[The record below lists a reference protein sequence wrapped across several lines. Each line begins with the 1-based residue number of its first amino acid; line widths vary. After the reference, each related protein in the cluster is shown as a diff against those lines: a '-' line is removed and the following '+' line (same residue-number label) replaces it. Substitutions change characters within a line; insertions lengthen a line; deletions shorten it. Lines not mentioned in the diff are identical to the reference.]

1 MRFVVGPDKVVVPD
15 ILERLPGRG
24 FWLKASRHIVFNACK
39 ENVFSRSARTSVTVP
54 EDLIELVERLL
65 RQHCLEI
72 FGLAC
77 RAGQMVGGYE
87 KVRSVLL
94 AENSGVL
101 VFASDGAEDGK
112 NKMSRLLPENPIINC
127 FSGSELGAAI
137 GMGRLV
143 HAVITPGGFAE
154 KLLGETSRLLGF
166 QENDPIYK
174 LK

>member
-1 MRFVVGPDKVVVPD
+1 
-15 ILERLPGRG
+15 
-24 FWLKASRHIVFNACK
+24 
-39 ENVFSRSARTSVTVP
+39 
-54 EDLIELVERLL
+54 
-65 RQHCLEI
+65 
-72 FGLAC
+72 
-77 RAGQMVGGYE
+77 
-87 KVRSVLL
+87 L

-112 NKMSRLLPENPIINC
+112 NKISRLLTDNPIINC